1 MISVGG
7 LDFIAL
13 TVDPSKDRIP
23 VPTPRSAPR
32 AAARPTGEE
41 SGVVSPMALSD
52 ERPHRVRTDADVLV
66 ANRGEPL
73 IWEGFGMLKNAQE
86 IRLDFVIRTPG
97 ATKSCDNPN
106 VIFTM

>member
-1 MISVGG
+1 M
-7 LDFIAL
+7 
-13 TVDPSKDRIP
+13 
-23 VPTPRSAPR
+23 
-32 AAARPTGEE
+32 AAD
-41 SGVVSPMALSD
+41 VPMALSD